1 MQNNIFSNINISTR
15 IIVLLLLIFSIFI
28 AKSIYLLIFLTL
40 LCVILMMLTKKSVKF
55 YIDSIKNVKF
65 WLLFIFIAYII
76 ICRNVLVSLG
86 FIYKVILSVLIVKQF
101 CISVNFCT
109 LTNGFMTLLNFIG
122 VRLKSDKI
130 SYNIVNFIYF
140 INTYI
145 KSKKEIFSKYDS
157 EKKLK
162 YQFSFKHNI
171 FPRMFLTMSK
181 MERFESNLKLKFYK
195 PKLEEK
201 NLQSKIV
208 LLTFL
213 VLFITVVLK
222 EVIL

>member
-1 MQNNIFSNINISTR
+1 MQNSIFSKVNVSTR
-15 IIVLLLLIFSIFI
+15 LIVLLLMLLIVFM

-40 LCVILMMLTKKSVKF
+40 LCIVFITLTKKSVKF
-55 YIDSIKNVKF
+55 YIETIKNVKF
-65 WLLFIFIAYII
+65 WLLFIFITYII
-76 ICRNVLVSLG
+76 IDRNVLFSFV
-86 FIYKVILSVLIVKQF
+86 FMYKVMLGILIVKQF
-101 CISVNFCT
+101 SMTVNFCT
-109 LTNGFMTLLNFIG
+109 LTNGIITLLNVVGIK
-122 VRLKSDKI
+122 LKSDKI
-130 SYNIVNFIYF
+130 SYNIVSFIYF

-145 KSKKEIFSKYDS
+145 KNKKEIFNKYSSD
-157 EKKLK
+157 KKLK

-181 MERFESNLKLKFYK
+181 MQSLESSLKLKFYK

-208 LLTFL
+208 LLAFL
-213 VLFITVVLK
+213 MLFILVVLK

>member
-1 MQNNIFSNINISTR
+1 MQNSIFSKVNVSAR
-15 IIVLLLLIFSIFI
+15 IIVLLFLVLSIFI

-40 LCVILMMLTKKSVKF
+40 LCSIFMILTNKSVKF

-76 ICRNVLVSLG
+76 ICRNILVSFV
-86 FIYKVILSVLIVKQF
+86 FIYKVILIIVVVKQF
-101 CISVNFCT
+101 CMTVNFYT
-109 LTNGFMTLLNFIG
+109 LTNGIMTLLNFVG
-122 VRLKSDKI
+122 VKFQSDKI

-145 KSKKEIFSKYDS
+145 KSKKEIFNKYDS

-162 YQFSFKHNI
+162 YQFSFRYNI
-171 FPRMFLTMSK
+171 FPRVFLTIVK
-181 MERFESNLKLKFYK
+181 MERFESSLKLKFYE

-208 LLTFL
+208 LLIFL
-213 VLFITVVLK
+213 VLFIIVVLK